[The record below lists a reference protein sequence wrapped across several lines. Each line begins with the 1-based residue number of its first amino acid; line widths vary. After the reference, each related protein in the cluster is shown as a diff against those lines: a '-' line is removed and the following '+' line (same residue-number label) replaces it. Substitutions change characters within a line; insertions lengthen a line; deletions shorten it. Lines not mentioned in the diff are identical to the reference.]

1 MTSAAPLCDRLATL
15 VAYLREHKGIAH
27 KRDIDGVLRA
37 LGMPALPGADA
48 WLGDDCAAIERGES
62 DQRGHLLFAIEGFI
76 NEFVA
81 HDPWFAGWCGV
92 MVNLSDIAAMGGR
105 PLAVVDALWSN
116 GHEQAQAVMAGMAAA
131 AQAFGVPIVGG
142 HSNTR
147 SAQLQLAVAVLG
159 EAGPLLTSFAA
170 RPGDKLVAAIDLRG
184 AYREPFDNWN
194 AATSAP
200 PARLRADLAL
210 LPAIAEAGQAHAAKD
225 ISQAGLLGTTLM
237 LLECSGVGARVAL
250 DRIPRPEGIALERWL
265 RSFPSFGYLLACRP
279 EQADALVERFRAR
292 DIGAAVIGDIT
303 PGSRLELS
311 LVDGEFSAHAL
322 FWDLAQDRLM
332 GVAPAA
338 RRGEER
344 CHAG

>member
-1 MTSAAPLCDRLATL
+1 MTSAALRDHLATL
-15 VAYLREHKGIAH
+15 AANLRAHKGIAH
-27 KRDIDGVLRA
+27 KRDIDSVLQA
-37 LGMPALPGADA
+37 LGTPALPGANA
-48 WLGDDCAAIERGES
+48 WLGDDCAAIAR
-62 DQRGHLLFAIEGFI
+62 DDGHLLFAIEGFI

-105 PLAVVDALWSN
+105 PLAVVDALWSD
-116 GHEQAQAVMAGMAAA
+116 GHEQARAVMAGMAAA

-147 SAQLQLAVAVLG
+147 SAQMQLAVAVLG
-159 EAGPLLTSFAA
+159 EAGPLLSSFAA
-170 RPGDKLVAAIDLRG
+170 RPGDRLVAAIDLRG

-200 PARLRADLAL
+200 PPRLRADLAL
-210 LPAIAEAGQAHAAKD
+210 LPAIAEAGLAHAAKD

-237 LLECSGVGARVAL
+237 LMECSGVGARIAL
-250 DRIPRPEGIALERWL
+250 DHIPRPEGIDLERWL

-292 DIGAAVIGDIT
+292 DIGAAAIGDIT

-311 LVDGEFSAHAL
+311 LVDGDLTAHAL
-322 FWDLAQDRLM
+322 FWDLAQAPLM

-338 RRGEER
+338 RRCEEA